1 LSYILDAL
9 KKLEQE
15 REERPAARMP
25 AKKGLVTDTASADGA
40 TDKASLTPRKR
51 PVVGVVFAA
60 FLLSVI
66 GGGALYFGL
75 PENQGVPLNQ
85 INGSVDAGD
94 TAEIARAEP
103 IGPVTTVQ
111 LTEAPVVAAEDIVK
125 QSASAT
131 ISNKESGEPKAE
143 SKAAPE
149 ASLKDARAPFE
160 ALERIP
166 DLDITGH
173 TFSSVPAKRTVT
185 MNGRAW
191 QEGEQVVEGV
201 LLKEITRDGILLD
214 VSGWPVV
221 IGRTRG
227 WKAIR

>member
-1 LSYILDAL
+1 MVAAAL
-9 KKLEQE
+9 
-15 REERPAARMP
+15 
-25 AKKGLVTDTASADGA
+25 
-40 TDKASLTPRKR
+40 
-51 PVVGVVFAA
+51 
-60 FLLSVI
+60 LLSVI
-66 GGGALYFGL
+66 GGGVALYPGL
-75 PENQGVPLNQ
+75 PEKQGVPSNQ

-103 IGPVTTVQ
+103 IGIVTTVQ
-111 LTEAPVVAAEDIVK
+111 LTEAPVVAAEDIGK

-131 ISNKESGEPKAE
+131 IGNKESGEPKAE

-201 LLKEITRDGILLD
+201 LLKEITREGILLD

>member
-1 LSYILDAL
+1 VSYILDAL
-9 KKLEQE
+9 KKSEQE
-15 REERPAARMP
+15 REERPSARMP
-25 AKKGLVTDTASADGA
+25 AKKGLVTDTPSVDGA
-40 TDKASLTPRKR
+40 TDKGSITPRKR
-51 PVVGVVFAA
+51 PVAGIVAAALLLPVV
-60 FLLSVI
+60 
-66 GGGALYFGL
+66 GGGAFYLAL
-75 PENQGVPLNQ
+75 PENRDMPSNQ
-85 INGSVDAGD
+85 INGSIDAGD
-94 TAEIARAEP
+94 TADIADAEP
-103 IGPVTTVQ
+103 IDTVTTVQ
-111 LTEAPVVAAEDIVK
+111 LTEAPVVAAGDIANK
-125 QSASAT
+125 SAT
-131 ISNKESGEPKAE
+131 TTIGNNESDEPKAE
-143 SKAAPE
+143 SE

-173 TFSSVPAKRTVT
+173 TFSSVPAKRAVT

-191 QEGEQVVEGV
+191 KEGEQVVEGV